1 MAVGLILLIACVN
14 VAGLML
20 ARGATR
26 DVELAIRAAVGAGRG
41 RLFRQLLTE
50 SLLLALAGAFA
61 GVLLAYLSL
70 DSLVALIPLSLPA
83 NSPVE
88 INATALA
95 FALGLTV
102 ITALL
107 SGLLPALKLS
117 RAPSVITT
125 MFSVGG
131 RSGAPMSKRAG
142 QWLIGVEV
150 ALALVLMT
158 GAGLI
163 LRSFAKLVSVDL
175 GFDGANVLTLEV
187 EPLDRRRPSGATTTR
202 RWPMRC
208 DRLPEVVSA
217 GAIDQHALNGG
228 GAHYFPI
235 TDTGA
240 RIGGPQHTVLPGYLA
255 GDGRPPACGPPP

>member
-1 MAVGLILLIACVN
+1 M
-14 VAGLML
+14 
-20 ARGATR
+20 
-26 DVELAIRAAVGAGRG
+26 ELAIRAAVGAGRG

-107 SGLLPALKLS
+107 SGLVPALKLS
-117 RAPSVITT
+117 RAPKHDQHDV
-125 MFSVGG
+125 SVGG

-175 GFDGANVLTLEV
+175 GFDSANILTLEV
-187 EPLDRRRPSGATTTR
+187 EPLDQAAAIRREYYA

-208 DRLPEVVSA
+208 GGCQRWCRSA
-217 GAIDQHALNGG
+217 RSISW
-228 GAHYFPI
+228 P
-235 TDTGA
+235 
-240 RIGGPQHTVLPGYLA
+240 
-255 GDGRPPACGPPP
+255 